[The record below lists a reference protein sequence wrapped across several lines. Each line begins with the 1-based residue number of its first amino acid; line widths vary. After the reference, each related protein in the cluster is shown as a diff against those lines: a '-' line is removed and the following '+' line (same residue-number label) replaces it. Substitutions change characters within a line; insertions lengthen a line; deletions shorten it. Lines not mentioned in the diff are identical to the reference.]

1 MSVSGPH
8 TFPFP
13 AQPTLHWGNTKG
25 GSWWLGLAPPH
36 PLQALSA
43 IWTHARL
50 PFPAPSQFPKTF
62 TSSTPFPKF
71 PLFFR
76 APGPAHQA
84 GHCTI
89 AFKETVRVDMAGA
102 VGWAVAGP
110 GREAAMALV
119 AQEAQATGTTLE
131 RALRGGKQWLLT
143 TCQGGS

>member
-1 MSVSGPH
+1 MAGTGSP
-8 TFPFP
+8 P
-13 AQPTLHWGNTKG
+13 PT
-25 GSWWLGLAPPH
+25 P

-43 IWTHARL
+43 IWTQARL
-50 PFPAPSQFPKTF
+50 PFPAPSQSPKTF
-62 TSSTPFPKF
+62 TSPTPFPKF